1 MQVTTAKLDL
11 ISPDS
16 GPCHTFDCVCDR
28 FPPALELPSIVLLQM
43 LRLAIPLCRVT
54 CKANFPASAQKHRRR
69 SSADVFPYGEDD
81 RCIGSAGVHDRM
93 GHGASACVRELHSI
107 VLLPLRVLAIHLRRL
122 TGSPHLSASAHR
134 NRRRASPHVVVAS
147 GSVFG
152 PAGVCCR
159 DRHRAAMEMPL
170 ILLPLA
176 LPRAAMR
183 KLNGSPH
190 LSASA

>member
-43 LRLAIPLCRVT
+43 LRLAIPLGMVT
-54 CKANFPASAQKHRRR
+54 CKANLPASAQKHRRR
-69 SSADVFPYGEDD
+69 SSADVFPYGEDH
-81 RCIGSAGVHDRM
+81 RCIGPAGLHDRM
-93 GHGASACVRELHSI
+93 GHGASACVRELHSV
-107 VLLPLRVLAIHLRRL
+107 VLLPLH
-122 TGSPHLSASAHR
+122 GSPHLSASAQR
-134 NRRRASPHVVVAS
+134 NGRRASAHVVFAS

-152 PAGVCCR
+152 RASVCCR

>member
-43 LRLAIPLCRVT
+43 LGLAMPLCRVT
-54 CKANFPASAQKHRRR
+54 CKANLPASAQKHRRR

-81 RCIGSAGVHDRM
+81 RCIGSAGVRDRTC
-93 GHGASACVRELHSI
+93 HASACVRELHSV
-107 VLLPLRVLAIHLRRL
+107 VLLPLH
-122 TGSPHLSASAHR
+122 GSPHLSASAQR
-134 NRRRASPHVVVAS
+134 NGRRASAHVVFAS

-152 PAGVCCR
+152 RASVCCR

-176 LPRAAMR
+176 LRRAAMR